1 MDHVIMGTWNSRM
14 ILVFA
19 SDWEWSHFAS
29 NYDESQRMSFQSFI
43 IDLIHI
49 ILISYENDIYE
60 TVVFHVYVE
69 HIDCSFFLVLNI

>member
-43 IDLIHI
+43 MDLIHI
-49 ILISYENDIYE
+49 IHDIYE
-60 TVVFHVYVE
+60 TVVFHVCVE
-69 HIDCSFFLVLNI
+69 HIDCSFLLVLNI